1 MCGRYSLTSPGELV
15 AELFGLD
22 DVPELEPRYNVAPTQ
37 EAAVVRVLSEK
48 DAAAAG
54 RPGDAGRRTL
64 GLLHWGL
71 IPSWADDPGIGNRMI
86 NARAETAA
94 DKPAFRGAF
103 ERRRCL
109 VATDGF
115 YEWRKEGGGK
125 QPYRIRREDRAPFA
139 LAGLW
144 DRWWQAPG
152 QPVDSF
158 TILTVDAAPGIA
170 RIHDRMPAVL
180 PAAAFDAWLDPA
192 GHDRE
197 RLAGLLR
204 PRDEGL
210 TADRV
215 SKTVNNPRNDV
226 PECIEPLAED
236 GPAA

>member
-22 DVPELEPRYNVAPTQ
+22 DAPQLEPRYNVAPTQ
-37 EAAVVRVLSEK
+37 EAAVVRVLSPK
-48 DAAAAG
+48 DAEAVG
-54 RPGDAGRRTL
+54 RPKDAGRRTL

-71 IPSWADDPGIGNRMI
+71 IPYWADDPGIGNRMI
-86 NARAETAA
+86 NARAESAA
-94 DKPAFRGAF
+94 DKPAFRKSY

-109 VATDGF
+109 VPVDGF
-115 YEWRKEGGGK
+115 YEWRKEEDGK
-125 QPYRIRREDRAPFA
+125 QPYRIRRDDGAPFA

-152 QPVDSF
+152 EPVDSF
-158 TILTVDAAPGIA
+158 TILTVRAAPGIL

-180 PAAAFDAWLDPA
+180 PASAFGAWLDPA
-192 GHDRE
+192 GGDRHSLE
-197 RLAGLLR
+197 DLLR

-226 PECIEPLAED
+226 PECVEPLAEERP
-236 GPAA
+236 PA